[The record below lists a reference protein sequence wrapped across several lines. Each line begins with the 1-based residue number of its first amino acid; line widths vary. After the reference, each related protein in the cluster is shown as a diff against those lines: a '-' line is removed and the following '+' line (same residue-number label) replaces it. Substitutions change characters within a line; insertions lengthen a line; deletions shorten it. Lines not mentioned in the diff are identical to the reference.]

1 MAAGCQT
8 QAARK
13 NFRTKSAFYSC
24 GESFIN
30 VPLIEKTKRMKT
42 ITSIKLSENLKVAL
56 SASGFI
62 SLVMLFNYITWF

>member
-1 MAAGCQT
+1 
-8 QAARK
+8 
-13 NFRTKSAFYSC
+13 
-24 GESFIN
+24 
-30 VPLIEKTKRMKT
+30 MKT